1 MTFLESATTSIKNT
15 ADFFYNNTSKIILT
29 TGIIVGYIA
38 LTQIYS
44 SILATQVLIIAYQ
57 FAVNYIDFTKNH
69 ADEHDANIPKL
80 LKNNVSIGILSIIL
94 SLIAPMYN
102 ALRYI
107 RFIVMM
113 TYAAVLAQQKHTS
126 KDKYAENTA
135 YQFVIIPTG
144 FNWET
149 KSISGITLGNILDT
163 ISNTFPVMKMMD
175 VIDAIALILA
185 AMSLVPVLNFIS
197 SAFYSL
203 ILSQLFI
210 NVLLLTIL
218 PALVLGPHHVRPV
231 ITNIMAFCTSC
242 MTYIRSLFTKPS
254 TDNTN
259 TSQAQALIAP
269 VAASEAHND
278 QSLTPSLTSV
288 VSSDLIIITR
298 NILSAP
304 LHMFSKKEDSVE
316 SNNRDDAM
324 PYVDPRTQL
333 SSSL

>member
-1 MTFLESATTSIKNT
+1 MTFLESVKNT
-15 ADFFYNNTSKIILT
+15 AHFLYNNTSKIILT

-57 FAVNYIDFTKNH
+57 FAVNYINFTKNH
-69 ADEHDANIPKL
+69 ADEHDENIPKL
-80 LKNNVSIGILSIIL
+80 LKNNVSIGILSVIL
-94 SLIAPMYN
+94 SLLAPMYN

-113 TYAAVLAQQKHTS
+113 TYAAVLAQQKHTP
-126 KDKYAENTA
+126 KEKYADNTA
-135 YQFVIIPTG
+135 YQVVIIPT

-149 KSISGITLGNILDT
+149 KSISGITLGDILDT

-185 AMSLVPVLNFIS
+185 AISLVPVFNFIS

-218 PALVLGPHHVRPV
+218 PALILGPHHARPV

-254 TDNTN
+254 TDNTD
-259 TSQAQALIAP
+259 TPQAQALITP
-269 VAASEAHND
+269 VAVSDAHND
-278 QSLTPSLTSV
+278 QSLTSSLTSV

-304 LHMFSKKEDSVE
+304 LHMFSKKGNFVE
-316 SNNRDDAM
+316 S
-324 PYVDPRTQL
+324 
-333 SSSL
+333 SSTNDERYQVASRASN